1 LSIYGNHAFPL
12 ETIVGYGNP
21 VDGVAYNA
29 DVPSAR
35 DPEALYRVFGR
46 RLRDLRKKRHVPQ
59 QELAT
64 LSGLNRSSIANIES
78 GKQRVLLHQVL
89 QFAEALRVTV
99 GELVPSTL
107 EMAQTLKTE
116 TGNERHAY
124 LERLRRIASGRSD
137 EDGSR

>member
-1 LSIYGNHAFPL
+1 MEIYAFPL
-12 ETIVGYGNP
+12 ATTVSSGND
-21 VDGVAYNA
+21 VDSVAYNA
-29 DVPSAR
+29 HVPSAR

-46 RLRDLRKKRHVPQ
+46 RLRDLREKRHVPQ

-107 EMAQTLKTE
+107 DLPQILTTE
-116 TGNERHAY
+116 TGNRKA
-124 LERLRRIASGRSD
+124 RLLGKAP
-137 EDGSR
+137 EDGVRTQRRG